1 MKIKKKSI
9 LRVFGLFSDVYAE
22 FDKRIDT
29 EEKLKSMVDNWVEI
43 FEVLNFDYEEAND
56 DFLQASK
63 LAIIKSKYI
72 PTISEISDEMKNIYI
87 SKQEER
93 KRKKLWQVLEI
104 ENQCKMKSGV
114 SERDNIIELFV
125 RLEEKYTKND
135 IIEIIKRYR
144 KREAIEDFDIL
155 DTTTIF
161 REILEGNIE

>member
-1 MKIKKKSI
+1 MP
-9 LRVFGLFSDVYAE
+9 A
-22 FDKRIDT
+22 T
-29 EEKLKSMVDNWVEI
+29 
-43 FEVLNFDYEEAND
+43 
-56 DFLQASK
+56 
-63 LAIIKSKYI
+63 IIKSKYI

-87 SKQEER
+87 NKQEER

-155 DTTTIF
+155 DTTNIF

>member
-9 LRVFGLFSDVYAE
+9 LKVFRLFSDTYTE
-22 FDKRIDT
+22 FNKRIDT

-104 ENQCKMKSGV
+104 ENQCKMKS
-114 SERDNIIELFV
+114 SESEKDKIIASFV
-125 RLEEKYTKND
+125 KLEEKYTKND

-144 KREAIEDFDIL
+144 KREMIEDFDIL
-155 DTTTIF
+155 DTLTIF

>member
-9 LRVFGLFSDVYAE
+9 LKAFGLFSDTYTE

-29 EEKLKSMVDNWVEI
+29 EEKLKSMVDNWTEI
-43 FEVLNFDYEEAND
+43 FEVLNFDYEEANN

-72 PTISEISDEMKNIYI
+72 PTISEILDEMKNIYI
-87 SKQEER
+87 NKQEER

-104 ENQCKMKSGV
+104 EKQCKMKSGV
-114 SERDNIIELFV
+114 SEKDNIIELFV

-144 KREAIEDFDIL
+144 KREAREDFDIL

>member
-9 LRVFGLFSDVYAE
+9 LKAFKLFSDTYTE

-29 EEKLKSMVDNWVEI
+29 EEKLKSMVDNWIEI

-87 SKQEER
+87 NKQEER
-93 KRKKLWQVLEI
+93 KQKKLWQVLEI

-114 SERDNIIELFV
+114 SEKDKIIALFAK
-125 RLEEKYTKND
+125 LEEKYTKND
-135 IIEIIKRYR
+135 IIEIIKKYR
-144 KREAIEDFDIL
+144 KRETIEDFDIL

>member
-9 LRVFGLFSDVYAE
+9 LKAFGLFSDTYAE

-43 FEVLNFDYEEAND
+43 FEVLDFDYEEAND

-114 SERDNIIELFV
+114 SEKDNIIALFV

-144 KREAIEDFDIL
+144 KREAREDFDIL

-161 REILEGNIE
+161 REILEGKIE

>member
-9 LRVFGLFSDVYAE
+9 LKVFKLFSDTYTE
-22 FDKRIDT
+22 FNKRIDT

-43 FEVLNFDYEEAND
+43 FEVLDFDYEEAND

-144 KREAIEDFDIL
+144 KREAREDFDIL